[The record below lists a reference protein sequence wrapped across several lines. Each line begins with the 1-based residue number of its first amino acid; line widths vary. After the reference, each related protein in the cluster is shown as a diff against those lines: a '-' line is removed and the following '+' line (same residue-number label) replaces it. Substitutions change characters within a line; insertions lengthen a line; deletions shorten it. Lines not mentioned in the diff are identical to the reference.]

1 MTTTEFLKAVKMVQL
16 TGPEGKARESVR
28 RYLIGRAK
36 DMGTTNLVH
45 EDWNSDKTLA
55 SSRAFHY

>member
-1 MTTTEFLKAVKMVQL
+1 MVQL